1 MAPVTRAKGATPPS
15 HSPGP
20 KRSGRPGR
28 AVTPLD
34 YESPTISVKRLWAP
48 WRMGYVAGP
57 RLPGDCV
64 LCEAPSAHDDRA
76 RLVLYR
82 GDHGYLILNA
92 YPYASGHLMAV
103 VYRHVATLGEATRE
117 ELTELMTLVTRATT
131 LLGAEYAAEGFNVGL
146 NQGRVAGAGIA
157 EHLHLHVV
165 PRWTGDAN
173 FVAVVGDVRV
183 LPEALAVTYDRL
195 KRRLDG

>member
-1 MAPVTRAKGATPPS
+1 M
-15 HSPGP
+15 
-20 KRSGRPGR
+20 
-28 AVTPLD
+28 
-34 YESPTISVKRLWAP
+34 
-48 WRMGYVAGP
+48 
-57 RLPGDCV
+57 
-64 LCEAPSAHDDRA
+64 LCEAPSAGDDRA
-76 RLVLYR
+76 RLLLLR
-82 GDHGYLILNA
+82 GTHSYLILNA

-103 VYRHVATLGEATRE
+103 VYRHIATLEEATAD
-117 ELTELMTLVTRATT
+117 ELGELMTLVARATT

-173 FVAVVGDVRV
+173 FVAVVGEVRV
-183 LPEALAVTYDRL
+183 LPEALPVTYDRL